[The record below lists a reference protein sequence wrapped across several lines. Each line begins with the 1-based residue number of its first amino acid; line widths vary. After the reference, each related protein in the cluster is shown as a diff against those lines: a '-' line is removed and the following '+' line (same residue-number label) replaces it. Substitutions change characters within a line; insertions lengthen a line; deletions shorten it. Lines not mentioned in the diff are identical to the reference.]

1 MNYEIISENELLNVN
16 GGKGGKGGFWSTL
29 VGSAIGNWD
38 QIKGG
43 YKEGNNEDVLGG
55 ITPK

>member
-1 MNYEIISENELLNVN
+1 MRYEIISEKDLL
-16 GGKGGKGGFWSTL
+16 KIEAGKGGFWTTL
-29 VGSAIGNWD
+29 AGSAIGNWD

-43 YKEGNNEDVLGG
+43 YKEGNKEDVLGG